1 MRDLDADALAGHQP
15 ERRLGHQHDRRLGRQ
30 PGDRPDTRATNARES
45 TRVAIV
51 ETAAKIL
58 KEHGAAAVTTRGV
71 AAAAGVQAPVIYR
84 LFGDKDGLLD
94 AVAEHV
100 LAAHAAASADISG
113 GRGPGIHRERRDPI
127 VALHAGWDMQIAFGL
142 ENPELFARLN
152 LQGPGAH
159 SPATAQGIDVLR
171 GLVGRVAAAGRLRV
185 SERWAVDLI
194 HAAGSGAVLA
204 LLGMPEY
211 ARDLELAD
219 TLFDAVAREILTDVP
234 AAPDGGPVAA
244 AVAFRTA
251 VPGLKG
257 LTDTERALMIEWLDK
272 AITHG

>member
-1 MRDLDADALAGHQP
+1 MTDTHSNAMAYGRNADAREH
-15 ERRLGHQHDRRLGRQ
+15 
-30 PGDRPDTRATNARES
+30 TRI
-45 TRVAIV
+45 AIV
-51 ETAAKIL
+51 ETAARIL

-71 AAAAGVQAPVIYR
+71 ATAAGVQAPVIYR

-100 LAAHAAASADISG
+100 LTAHVAATAAL
-113 GRGPGIHRERRDPI
+113 GRGRGQGIHRAPRDPI
-127 VALHAGWDMQIAFGL
+127 AALRAGWDMQVEFGL

-171 GLVGRVAAAGRLRV
+171 TLVGQVAAAGRLRV
-185 SERWAVDLI
+185 SERWAVDVL

-204 LLGMPEY
+204 LLGMPTY

-257 LTDTERALMIEWLDK
+257 LTDTERTLMVEWLDR
-272 AITHG
+272 AIAQG